1 MLSIDKFLELSL
13 QEDVGRGDLFSRV
26 SKSIN
31 AQGRILAKSRGIL
44 AGEIYGSRLAE
55 LQNFKIE
62 WLKRDG
68 ETFEI
73 GENLLKIEGDSHTIL
88 KIERTLLN
96 IILHASSIA
105 TNSNSYVE
113 IIKNSGFNTK
123 ILDTR
128 KTRPMLRNFEK
139 YASRIGGAINHRMGL
154 DDALMLKDTHLKVI
168 TDLDNFLKNAR
179 KNIPFTSMIEI
190 ECETVEFAKE
200 VIKKDIDILMCD
212 NMNIDEVREVVN
224 FRNEFSPKIK
234 IEASGNMRLD
244 RILEYAKTGVDAISI
259 GAIIHGAN
267 WLDLSMKIE

>member
-1 MLSIDKFLELSL
+1 MLNIDKFLELSL

-31 AQGRILAKSRGIL
+31 AQGRIIAKSRGIL

>member
-68 ETFEI
+68 ETYEI

-123 ILDTR
+123 ILDT
-128 KTRPMLRNFEK
+128 EK
-139 YASRIGGAINHRMGL
+139 QDQCYEI
-154 DDALMLKDTHLKVI
+154 
-168 TDLDNFLKNAR
+168 LKN
-179 KNIPFTSMIEI
+179 MLLEL
-190 ECETVEFAKE
+190 VEQ
-200 VIKKDIDILMCD
+200 
-212 NMNIDEVREVVN
+212 
-224 FRNEFSPKIK
+224 
-234 IEASGNMRLD
+234 
-244 RILEYAKTGVDAISI
+244 
-259 GAIIHGAN
+259 
-267 WLDLSMKIE
+267 

>member
-1 MLSIDKFLELSL
+1 MLNIDKFLELSIS
-13 QEDVGRGDLFSRV
+13 EDIGRGDLFERV
-26 SKSIN
+26 SKSVEAKGKI
-31 AQGRILAKSRGIL
+31 IAKSDGIL
-44 AGEIYGSRLAE
+44 AGEIYASRLSE
-55 LQNFKIE
+55 IEKFEIE

-68 ETFEI
+68 EFFQK
-73 GENLLKIEGDSHTIL
+73 GDVLLKIKGSSHVLL

-105 TNSNSYVE
+105 TTANSYVNLLKE
-113 IIKNSGFNTK
+113 NNYKTK

-128 KTRPMLRNFEK
+128 KTRPMLRTFEK

-168 TDLDNFLKNAR
+168 NNLDLFLAEAR
-179 KNIPFTSMIEI
+179 QKIPFTSMIEI
-190 ECETVEFAKE
+190 ECETVDFAKN
-200 VIKKDIDILMCD
+200 VLLKDVDIVMCD
-212 NMNIDEVREVVN
+212 NMNVDEVREVVE
-224 FRNEFSPKIK
+224 FRNLHSPKVK

-244 RILEYAKTGVDAISI
+244 RVLEYAKTGVDAISI